1 MAIGWFICLMKEEAT
16 GSTLPV
22 ALRWCAISDL
32 GSLYQAEGGRMHFT
46 EVLGNHCIV
55 KVKASEATLATIAAT
70 EGVTRIPL
78 SRLDDSL
85 STLSNAQRTALR
97 NKVLGMGYT
106 ASEVNAAFPDLKNA
120 TLGEVLR
127 FCASRRLKPRWD
139 AVNGVVVLDG
149 AVQPCVAISDVDGEV
164 TE

>member
-1 MAIGWFICLMKEEAT
+1 MATAWFICLMKEKPT
-16 GSTLPV
+16 GKAFPV
-22 ALRWCAISDL
+22 ARRWCAISDMRSL
-32 GSLYQAEGGRMHFT
+32 FQADGGSMHFT

-55 KVKASEATLATIAAT
+55 KVKASEATLATIANA

-85 STLSNAQRTALR
+85 STLTNAQRTALR

-106 ASEVNAAFPDLKNA
+106 VSEIDAAFPNLAQA
-120 TLGEVLR
+120 TIGGVLR
-127 FCASRRLKPRWD
+127 FCAGRRLKPRWD

-149 AVQPCVAISDVDGEV
+149 AVQPCVPISDVDGAV